1 MYNYESKTDIPLS
14 IKKYLENVAD
24 KPIHDIDLSEA
35 NYFLNDLEDW
45 YEIQT

>member
-14 IKKYLENVAD
+14 IKKYLENVAE
-24 KPIHDIDLSEA
+24 KSINDIDLSEV
-35 NYFLNDLEDW
+35 NSFLNNLADW

>member
-14 IKKYLENVAD
+14 IKKYLENVAE
-24 KPIHDIDLSEA
+24 KSINDIDLSEV
-35 NYFLNDLEDW
+35 NSFLNNLEDW